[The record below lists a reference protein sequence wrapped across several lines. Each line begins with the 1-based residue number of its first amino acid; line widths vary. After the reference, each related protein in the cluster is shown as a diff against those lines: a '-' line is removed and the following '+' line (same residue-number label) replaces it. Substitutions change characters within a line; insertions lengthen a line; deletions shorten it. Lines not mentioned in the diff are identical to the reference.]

1 MEEEEEEDI
10 TPQQTEKLIQFQDLT
25 GIDDMAQCKELL
37 KNNNWDLE
45 AAVQHHLVQQVR
57 ASFVKLFSDKNLI
70 RNYIALNRASCFDFS
85 LTPYLFFL
93 GAHG

>member
-1 MEEEEEEDI
+1 MEEEEDI

-57 ASFVKLFSDKNLI
+57 VPCVNLFLLSD
-70 RNYIALNRASCFDFS
+70 RNAMWRLLYSHDLNFITFYTLLAELKPS
-85 LTPYLFFL
+85 L
-93 GAHG
+93 